1 MKTRKLLLSL
11 VVIGLLLGAVGRL
24 GVQRVSAGMGWQTA
38 YDVRVA
44 YRTHII
50 YPHYGAFF
58 SGSHGT
64 AQYYT
69 GSDGEPENYSSWD
82 WWGDGYKV
90 LLLEKSWL
98 TIFPDLYPQR
108 WNPANHHAFMVGY

>member
-1 MKTRKLLLSL
+1 MKTWRLLLSL
-11 VVIGLLLGAVGRL
+11 AVVGLLLGAVGRL

-38 YDVRVA
+38 YDVR
-44 YRTHII
+44 YTHWDWG
-50 YPHYGAFF
+50 PHYGAYFG
-58 SGSHGT
+58 GSYGT

-82 WWGDGYKV
+82 WWGDNYHV
-90 LLLEKSWL
+90 LLLNKSWL
-98 TIFPDLYPQR
+98 GTAITHPQR